1 MSWQAASFDGD
12 FKSQRNV
19 NLSRKSGTNKAGF
32 LEKRAAE
39 RDQREQQRRRKVASS
54 TIQVAFKTV
63 NVRTNEI
70 TGGFIK
76 TTPSR

>member
-54 TIQVAFKTV
+54 TIQVSFYNV
-63 NVRTNEI
+63 N
-70 TGGFIK
+70 IK
-76 TTPSR
+76 SHTFAK